1 MEIGIISIETL
12 SPPLGLN
19 IADMPSEEGNLSL
32 QYHCINTNQM
42 VRTRN
47 IYQQP
52 LSVSPRPLIPQ
63 PNPRLRLRLRLL
75 HLANILSQIFHISV
89 SRLHTVQVCDHGS
102 ISSPVQTQHD
112 KILFMAAVCWLVFL
126 DK

>member
-47 IYQQP
+47 IYQP

-63 PNPRLRLRLRLL
+63 PNPRLRLRLL

-89 SRLHTVQVCDHGS
+89 SRLHTVQVCDHES
-102 ISSPVQTQHD
+102 KSSPVQTQHD
-112 KILFMAAVCWLVFL
+112 KILFMAAVWLVFL

>member
-63 PNPRLRLRLRLL
+63 PNPRLRLL

-89 SRLHTVQVCDHGS
+89 SRLHTVQVGDHES
-102 ISSPVQTQHD
+102 RSSPDQTQRD
-112 KILFMAAVCWLVFL
+112 KILFIAAACLVFL